1 MIAML
6 FPLRNRRQIK
16 AKWTREDKHHP
27 QRITHALMNRKRID
41 LDKYA
46 EKTGQDLSGPVP
58 DDPLEAIN
66 KLRDEQEAAAR
77 EAGGPVYG
85 MPGGDKRG
93 RGKKKEEVEEAIVEE
108 VEGEGE
114 GEEDSGEESEDEVA
128 KARREEEEQRLIDE
142 EIARA
147 EEKEKGKGGTRR
159 KTRRG

>member
-1 MIAML
+1 ML

-16 AKWTREDKHHP
+16 AKWTREDKLHP
-27 QRITHALMNRKRID
+27 QRITHALMNRKKID
-41 LDKYA
+41 LDQYA
-46 EKTGQDLSGPVP
+46 EKTGQNLSGPVP

-66 KLRDEQEAAAR
+66 KLRDEQEAAAK

-85 MPGGDKRG
+85 MPAGERRGGKR
-93 RGKKKEEVEEAIVEE
+93 KKKEEEEE
-108 VEGEGE
+108 VVELQGAEE
-114 GEEDSGEESEDEVA
+114 EEEEDSGEESEDEVA

-147 EEKEKGKGGTRR
+147 EQEEKGKNGKR